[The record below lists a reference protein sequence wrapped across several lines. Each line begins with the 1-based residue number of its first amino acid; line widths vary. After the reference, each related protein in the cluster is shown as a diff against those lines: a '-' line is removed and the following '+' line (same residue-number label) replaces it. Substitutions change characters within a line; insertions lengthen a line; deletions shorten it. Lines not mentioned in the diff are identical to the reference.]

1 MAVKKLS
8 SYPKEFFDV
17 WKLALAG
24 KLVIEL
30 PTRPTAIN
38 LRTRLYAYRKR
49 LDEESP
55 ALAAPLKDVDLVV
68 EPKDPANP
76 ETCPYLLKG
85 AVLPWKAQV
94 RALAKELL
102 ATEPSPPPPTIPTGD
117 PLSIPSTP
125 PSDPPPP
132 PDSMDFALKHL
143 GFGTGDE

>member
-17 WKLALAG
+17 WKIALAG
-24 KLVIEL
+24 KLVLEL
-30 PTRPTAIN
+30 PARPTAIN

-55 ALAAPLKDVDLVV
+55 ALAAPFKDVDLVV

-76 ETCPYLLKG
+76 ETCPYLIRG
-85 AVLPWKAQV
+85 TVLPWKAQV
-94 RALAKELL
+94 REMAKGLHP
-102 ATEPSPPPPTIPTGD
+102 TETTPPVIPTGE
-117 PLSIPSTP
+117 PLSIPSTD

-132 PDSMDFALKHL
+132 PDSMDNALKHL

>member
-30 PTRPTAIN
+30 PARPTAIN

-85 AVLPWKAQV
+85 TVLPWKAQV
-94 RALAKELL
+94 RALVKELP
-102 ATEPSPPPPTIPTGD
+102 ATETPSTTPTGD
-117 PLSIPSTP
+117 PLSTLSTT